1 LQPITA
7 IGPGPWPLG
16 SAAEI
21 PSGQVV
27 SVIVHP
33 YEHQLLTTQK
43 TDTLLVLPHLI
54 GNELML
60 ANSGRVFRR
69 KTGF

>member
-7 IGPGPWPLG
+7 VGPGPWPLG

-27 SVIVHP
+27 SVMVHP
-33 YEHQLLTTQK
+33 SEHQLFTTQK
-43 TDTLLVLPHLI
+43 TNALPVLSQLI
-54 GNELML
+54 GIELML
-60 ANSGRVFRR
+60 ANSG
-69 KTGF
+69 